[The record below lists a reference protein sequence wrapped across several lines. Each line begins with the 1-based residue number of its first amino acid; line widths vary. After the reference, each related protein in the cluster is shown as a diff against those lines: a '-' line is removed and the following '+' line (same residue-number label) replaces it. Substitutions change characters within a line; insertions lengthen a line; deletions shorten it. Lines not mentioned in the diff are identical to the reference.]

1 MGQKGGPNIPVD
13 NLKFLMDTKNSQS
26 VSGSTVRDFLSRSS
40 ATLTSASLSGSGST
54 LGLLLNLASSII
66 AFSNMDRLS
75 FSTVTISSW
84 IFPLSFGIGNSQGR
98 ILDKGTWAYPHYGY
112 MLFVNNTTAT
122 RAIHYVC
129 GNILTT
135 TGGYINNSVDLNTWQ
150 HFAVTH
156 SGLTATFYKNGVSIG
171 SSTNII
177 GATNIANMT
186 ANIGN
191 SLLSDRAFDG
201 KIATVRV
208 YDRALSAA
216 EISQL
221 YNSTKGR
228 YL

>member
-1 MGQKGGPNIPVD
+1 MGQKGGPNIPID
-13 NLKFLMDTKNSQS
+13 NLKFLMDTKNATS
-26 VSGSTVRDFLSRSS
+26 VKGGTVRDYLSQAS
-40 ATLTSASLSGSGST
+40 ATLTSTSLSGTGST
-54 LGLLLNLASSII
+54 LGLLLSLASSII
-66 AFSNMDRLS
+66 AFANMDRLS
-75 FSTVTISSW
+75 FSTLTISSW
-84 IFPLSFGIGNSQGR
+84 IYPLSFGIGNSQGR
-98 ILDKGTWAYPHYGY
+98 ILDKGSWAYPYYGY

-122 RAIHYVC
+122 RAIHYAC
-129 GNILTT
+129 GNILTN
-135 TGGYINNSVDLNTWQ
+135 TGGYLNNSVDLNSWQ

-171 SSTNII
+171 SSTNIL
-177 GATNIANMT
+177 GATNVSNMS

-201 KIATVRV
+201 KIASVRV
-208 YDRALSAA
+208 YDRVLSAV

>member
-1 MGQKGGPNIPVD
+1 MGQKGGPNIPID
-13 NLKFLMDTKNSQS
+13 NLKFLMDTKNATS
-26 VSGSTVRDFLSRSS
+26 VKGGTVRDYLSQSA
-40 ATLTSASLSGSGST
+40 ATLTSASLSGTGST
-54 LGLLLNLASSII
+54 LGLLLSLASSII
-66 AFSNMDRLS
+66 AFANMDRLS
-75 FSTVTISSW
+75 FSTLTISSW
-84 IFPLSFGIGNSQGR
+84 IYPLSFGIGNSQGR
-98 ILDKGTWAYPHYGY
+98 ILDKGSWAYPYYGY

-122 RAIHYVC
+122 RAIHYAC
-129 GNILTT
+129 GNILTN
-135 TGGYINNSVDLNTWQ
+135 TGGYLNNSVDLNSWQ

-171 SSTNII
+171 SSTNIL
-177 GATNIANMT
+177 GATNVSNMS

-201 KIATVRV
+201 KIASVRV
-208 YDRALSAA
+208 YDRVLSAV

>member
-1 MGQKGGPNIPVD
+1 MGQKGGPNIPVND
-13 NLKFLMDTKNSQS
+13 LKFLMDTKNSVS
-26 VSGSTVRDFLSRSS
+26 VSGSTVKDYLSQAS

-66 AFSNMDRLS
+66 AFSNMNILS
-75 FSTVTISSW
+75 FSTLTISSW
-84 IFPLSFGIGNSQGR
+84 IYPLSFGIGNSQGR
-98 ILDKGTWAYPHYGY
+98 ILDKGTWAYPYYGY
-112 MLFVNNTTAT
+112 MLFVDNAAAT
-122 RAIHYVC
+122 KAIKYTC
-129 GNILTT
+129 GNILTN

-171 SSTNII
+171 SSTNIV
-177 GATNIANMT
+177 GATNVANMT

-191 SLLSDRAFDG
+191 SALSDRAFDG